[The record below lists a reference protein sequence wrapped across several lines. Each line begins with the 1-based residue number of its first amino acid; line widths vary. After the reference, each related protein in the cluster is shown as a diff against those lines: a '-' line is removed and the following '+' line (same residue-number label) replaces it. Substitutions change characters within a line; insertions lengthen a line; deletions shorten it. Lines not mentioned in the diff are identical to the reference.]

1 MNFYFL
7 FAICTFPLVFLEA
20 TEEPNYYEP
29 AKDFSSLTTNL
40 NGTMSE
46 EVANYESEDT
56 NKETEDEVSEE
67 APVIINTE
75 ENVNEAEI
83 DVNLNETSK
92 LSNTNEDTEDLNE
105 GVSESKDDNDQGF
118 ADDNDD
124 GIEGDNDD
132 STGVEH
138 ESTEENNV
146 DSSTKWD
153 KDDEID
159 DDDEANKEAGRDV
172 DTDDGTTDDMPK
184 GYYIDPGVG
193 ANGQNLSQAEV
204 DEFYKV
210 KGSLIITL
218 RRVFDFFLQCK
229 SRKSFGI
236 LNRNI
241 KFFS

>member
-29 AKDFSSLTTNL
+29 AKDFGSLNTHL
-40 NGTMSE
+40 NGTLSE

-83 DVNLNETSK
+83 DVNLSETSK
-92 LSNTNEDTEDLNE
+92 LSNTNEDTEDQKE

-118 ADDNDD
+118 EDDNDD
-124 GIEGDNDD
+124 G
-132 STGVEH
+132 TGVEH

-159 DDDEANKEAGRDV
+159 DDDEEANKEAGHDV
-172 DTDDGTTDDMPK
+172 DDDTEDGTTDDMPK

-193 ANGQNLSQAEV
+193 ANGQNLTQAEI

-210 KGSLIITL
+210 T
-218 RRVFDFFLQCK
+218 QT
-229 SRKSFGI
+229 SFI
-236 LNRNI
+236 R
-241 KFFS
+241 